1 MCCYLAYKG
10 TTKCPSHAAPRE
22 ELSHVI
28 ITVAND
34 YHSANAARQLFMLN
48 YHGNYFVAT
57 QNKLTF
63 PNTLLE
69 DIEKIVTLRMEIS
82 ISNQSNIVPSS
93 CVYNIM
99 ISPGC
104 VS

>member
-1 MCCYLAYKG
+1 MQHL
-10 TTKCPSHAAPRE
+10 E

-48 YHGNYFVAT
+48 YYGNYFVAT

-69 DIEKIVTLRMEIS
+69 DIKKVVTLRMEIS